1 MNNPKI
7 ISALK
12 RIANKSGGVLNPEE
26 VVEAARP
33 VSSVLHNQ
41 FCWEDDKAAQ
51 NYRIWQAR
59 VLIRTTVRYIEING
73 DRRAARVFVSLS
85 TDREDEGGYRDVIA
99 VLNDKSMRQQMLED
113 ALNELRTFEVKYSHL
128 KELDAVFRA
137 SKAARNQLLALVAA

>member
-137 SKAARNQLLALVAA
+137 SKTARNQLLALVAA